1 MRVRKAGPAASSTAA
16 ALCMQMLITVHML
29 YVEMEANGVHV
40 KTFVDSGAQ
49 MTIMTAVRACMRA
62 CRGLSLYHTLRS
74 AVQACSTAWC
84 RRCVA
89 LWVHTCKPWCGRA
102 GSVTVGL
109 EKGQC

>member
-1 MRVRKAGPAASSTAA
+1 
-16 ALCMQMLITVHML
+16 MQMLITVHML

-74 AVQACSTAWC
+74 AVQASSTAWC

-89 LWVHTCKPWCGRA
+89 LWVHACKPGVDALAVSPLVWRKAIVEVAPAVC
-102 GSVTVGL
+102 
-109 EKGQC
+109 